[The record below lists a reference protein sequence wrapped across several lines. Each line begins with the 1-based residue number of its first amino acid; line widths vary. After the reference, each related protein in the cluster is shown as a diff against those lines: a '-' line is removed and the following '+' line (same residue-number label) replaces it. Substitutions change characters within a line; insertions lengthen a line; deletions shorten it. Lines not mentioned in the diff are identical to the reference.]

1 MSVPIR
7 DHSPSLGVEWSIIAR
22 VVDLSP
28 LRSWINT
35 KGSGKVMTAELA
47 DCDDTHIRA
56 CAFNQL
62 AESATRTLKLDN
74 VYRVRG
80 AVLRRAK
87 REFTSLPHPF
97 EIILSDD
104 TKIEE
109 IADDGTIHHP
119 KYHFTGIRELATVA
133 ESSSV
138 DVKREFTFVDTSNV
152 SVLLTLWNE
161 FADVDGDSILGKEV
175 AIRRCRVSTYHERSI
190 STGPSSMIVGEPDI
204 PERDEPHNWY
214 GETHAA
220 TAVPIEFV
228 ACKLLSVSEALQCT
242 SNSHVNIIG
251 IIEGVGPVV
260 EIQANDGRQLR
271 KREITIKNG
280 TYSITCILWQDAT
293 DRVTDSDMNHVIA
306 VHNGSVV
313 AFNGRGIGARTGSF
327 VVVDPDIP
335 ELASVSGCRHEPTA
349 DAEEGE
355 KSVNAATKAGG
366 KRVSTKRKLIE
377 NADGPTMKRQVKY

>member
-7 DHSPSLGVEWSIIAR
+7 DLSPSLGVEWSIIAR

-28 LRSWINT
+28 LRSWSNA
-35 KGSGKVMTAELA
+35 KGSGKVLTAELA

-87 REFTSLPHPF
+87 HY
-97 EIILSDD
+97 
-104 TKIEE
+104 
-109 IADDGTIHHP
+109 DGTIGHP

-133 ESSSV
+133 ESSIV
-138 DVKREFTFVDTSNV
+138 DVVGVPVKVEEVDYVAGTSGH
-152 SVLLTLWNE
+152 LIKKH
-161 FADVDGDSILGKEV
+161 VDGDCILGKEV

-190 STGPSSMIVGEPDI
+190 STGPGSMIVVEPDI
-204 PERDEPHNWY
+204 PERDELHNWY

-220 TAVPIEFV
+220 TAVPMEFV
-228 ACKLLSVSEALQCT
+228 ACKFLSVSEALQCT

-260 EIQANDGRQLR
+260 EMETNDGRQLR
-271 KREITIKNG
+271 KREITVKNG
-280 TYSITCILWQDAT
+280 TDAITCTLWQEAT

-313 AFNGRGIGARTGSF
+313 DFNGRGIGTRTGSF
-327 VVVDPDIP
+327 VAVDPDIP
-335 ELASVSGCRHEPTA
+335 ELASVSGCRQEPTA
-349 DAEEGE
+349 EAEEGE

-366 KRVSTKRKLIE
+366 KRVSAKRKPNE
-377 NADGPTMKRQVKY
+377 SADGPTMKRQVKY